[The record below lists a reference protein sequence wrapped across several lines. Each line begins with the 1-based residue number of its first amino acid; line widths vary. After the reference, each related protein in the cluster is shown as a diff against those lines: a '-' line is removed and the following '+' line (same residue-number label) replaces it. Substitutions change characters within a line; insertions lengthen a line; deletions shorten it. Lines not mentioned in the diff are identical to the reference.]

1 MNLIK
6 LPEDR
11 SAKSGD
17 VSRGF
22 AQVLFTAFLVCAAL
36 YFARAVI
43 EPIAF
48 ALVGIALVWPIQK
61 ALERRTSKNIA
72 LFVTI
77 TINLIVIIALASAI
91 VWSVG
96 DVVHW
101 IIANISRFQSAYMQA
116 SQWLEGQGIFV
127 TDGMQ
132 KYDAGYF
139 VEFLQGVALQLN
151 YLVGFSIVV
160 FVLLTFGLAEL
171 VHSGARFNDLAQRTG
186 WDIPAISE
194 DIATK
199 IRKYMLIRSAASLI
213 TGLAAFLYTM
223 YLGIDLAIAWGVISF
238 ILNFIP
244 YFGSVIAVAFPVL
257 FSAVQFESWQV
268 PVALFG
274 GLYMIKFLIGNYF
287 EPIVASKAFSVS
299 PFVMLVAFFFWSFLW
314 GIPGAFIGLPI
325 TIAMITICDHHDSTR
340 WIVKLLS
347 T

>member
-1 MNLIK
+1 MIK
-6 LPEDR
+6 LAEDR
-11 SAKSGD
+11 PAKSSD
-17 VSRGF
+17 ASRVF
-22 AQVLFTAFLVCAAL
+22 SRFFFPAFLVCAAL
-36 YFARAVI
+36 YFARALI

-48 ALVGIALVWPIQK
+48 ALVGVALVWPIQK

-72 LFVTI
+72 LFITI
-77 TINLIVIIALASAI
+77 TLTLFLILALASAI

-101 IIANISRFQSAYMQA
+101 IIANVSRFHSAYTQA
-116 SQWLEGQGIFV
+116 SQWLEGRGIFI
-127 TDGMQ
+127 TDGIQ

-139 VEFLQGVALQLN
+139 VEFLQEIVLQLN
-151 YLVGFSIVV
+151 YFVGFSIVV
-160 FVLLTFGLAEL
+160 FVLLTFGLAEI
-171 VHSGARFNDLAQRTG
+171 VHYGSRFDDLAHRTG
-186 WDIPAISE
+186 WDIHAISD
-194 DIATK
+194 DISKK

-213 TGLAAFLYTM
+213 TGIAAFLYTM

-244 YFGSVIAVAFPVL
+244 YFGSVVAVVFPVL

-268 PVALFG
+268 PIALFG

-325 TIAMITICDHHDSTR
+325 TIAMITIFEHHASTR
-340 WIVKLLS
+340 WILRLLS